1 MRIPVIVIVSSLLAL
16 PSAVL
21 RAGSPFPSASP
32 SSEGFSS
39 SRLEVMHGSL
49 DRLVASGEYP
59 GYVDLVVRDGKVV
72 DFHAAGMRDL
82 AAHAPMTTDTIV
94 HIFSM
99 SKLVTTVGFMK
110 LVEDGRVKLSD
121 PVEKYLPALAHRMVL
136 TGGTVEKPILEPASH
151 PITIRELLNH
161 TAGYYYPAE
170 WSADPVPRQLMERA
184 DIFAA
189 TDLDDFVRRIA
200 PLPLH
205 QQPGTRFRYGIH
217 LDILGAIIEKVT
229 GQRFDQ
235 YLQQAVFDPLGMVD
249 TGFRVPTA
257 KRSRLAVLY
266 ERKDGVLTPINGS
279 FLGADPDSGFL
290 SGGGGL
296 FSTASDYA
304 RFAQMLLNGG
314 SLDGVRILGR
324 KTVELMT
331 HDTLAGLADPH
342 PSGQKDL
349 GFGLGVRIVTDLGQS
364 RHLGSPGM
372 YGWDGAATTLYWI
385 DPREHLVSILFTQH
399 FPYNEDDIFA
409 TFMNGVYSSLEP

>member
-1 MRIPVIVIVSSLLAL
+1 M
-16 PSAVL
+16 
-21 RAGSPFPSASP
+21 
-32 SSEGFSS
+32 
-39 SRLEVMHGSL
+39 
-49 DRLVASGEYP
+49 
-59 GYVDLVVRDGKVV
+59 
-72 DFHAAGMRDL
+72 
-82 AAHAPMTTDTIV
+82 
-94 HIFSM
+94 
-99 SKLVTTVGFMK
+99 
-110 LVEDGRVKLSD
+110 
-121 PVEKYLPALAHRMVL
+121 
-136 TGGTVEKPILEPASH
+136 
-151 PITIRELLNH
+151 
-161 TAGYYYPAE
+161 
-170 WSADPVPRQLMERA
+170 
-184 DIFAA
+184 
-189 TDLDDFVRRIA
+189 
-200 PLPLH
+200 
-205 QQPGTRFRYGIH
+205 
-217 LDILGAIIEKVT
+217 T

-266 ERKDGVLTPINGS
+266 ERKDGVLTPVSGS
-279 FLGADPDSGFL
+279 FLGSDPDSGFL